1 MVMALLKSGVLEK
14 HLQELKDEDQTLG
27 DDRKP
32 VLLQIRSII
41 PVLEEGDLFP
51 DRGFYLKVSD
61 ASHAMY
67 VSLPQ
72 EQNDMILSNKLK
84 LGQFIYVHKLEKSE
98 PVPLIRGLTPVPGRR
113 PCEGS
118 PEDIHSP
125 TALVKFLQVLDTD
138 PVVEKGVISEKTIN
152 EDSTIS
158 RKPLYRGLSDSEGLI
173 RNHNGLQQRP
183 RGRFRSLSASRT
195 RHGERTVGSR
205 SSKPTSTD
213 DDSDSDSTLSSV
225 SLMSKRKSWTQSDIL
240 GLKQMF
246 DSSAIKNESKP
257 VAKSLSANVSPVRS
271 MRYDSSDECS
281 SSTTRRR
288 DVSSTKKLVK
298 GTNKSRTPVPK
309 VISEQTSQPVSS
321 LVHDGKGAETAI
333 AWESLPSKLVKLG
346 KEVVRQRDI
355 ALSAAAD
362 ALQEA
367 CAAER
372 LLNSLS
378 TYSEF
383 HVSGEEDVQPYVD
396 KFFDLQDD
404 LARTRL
410 IVQSLTNI
418 SPFKTP
424 ETDANGTTS
433 VKEALNIALERKKN
447 ATTWIKSAVAFD
459 LSTCS
464 SDPLKLSVSPV
475 AATDAV
481 KKPSRCVKPKGARII
496 RRQRTNDDL
505 PLLVASDKDY
515 QAEWTRGSTLCAAA
529 DLASLLQDECRKLL
543 LSYVEN
549 YLEEVESKTSSM
561 HSDRQVSGMMY
572 KVKRVND
579 WLNVFIGKE
588 PNLPGDDGFK
598 IFSNLD
604 DSEREAYGRVRN
616 KIYEILLNHVERTA
630 LAFGKS

>member
-1 MVMALLKSGVLEK
+1 M
-14 HLQELKDEDQTLG
+14 
-27 DDRKP
+27 
-32 VLLQIRSII
+32 
-41 PVLEEGDLFP
+41 
-51 DRGFYLKVSD
+51 
-61 ASHAMY
+61 
-67 VSLPQ
+67 
-72 EQNDMILSNKLK
+72 
-84 LGQFIYVHKLEKSE
+84 
-98 PVPLIRGLTPVPGRR
+98 
-113 PCEGS
+113 
-118 PEDIHSP
+118 
-125 TALVKFLQVLDTD
+125 
-138 PVVEKGVISEKTIN
+138 
-152 EDSTIS
+152 
-158 RKPLYRGLSDSEGLI
+158 
-173 RNHNGLQQRP
+173 
-183 RGRFRSLSASRT
+183 
-195 RHGERTVGSR
+195 
-205 SSKPTSTD
+205 
-213 DDSDSDSTLSSV
+213 
-225 SLMSKRKSWTQSDIL
+225 
-240 GLKQMF
+240 
-246 DSSAIKNESKP
+246 
-257 VAKSLSANVSPVRS
+257 
-271 MRYDSSDECS
+271 
-281 SSTTRRR
+281 
-288 DVSSTKKLVK
+288 
-298 GTNKSRTPVPK
+298 
-309 VISEQTSQPVSS
+309 
-321 LVHDGKGAETAI
+321 
-333 AWESLPSKLVKLG
+333 
-346 KEVVRQRDI
+346 
-355 ALSAAAD
+355 
-362 ALQEA
+362 
-367 CAAER
+367 
-372 LLNSLS
+372 
-378 TYSEF
+378 
-383 HVSGEEDVQPYVD
+383 QPYVD

>member
-158 RKPLYRGLSDSEGLI
+158 RKPLHRGLSDSEGLI

-183 RGRFRSLSASRT
+183 RGRFRSLSASRA

-529 DLASLLQDECRKLL
+529 DLASLLQDECRKLF